1 MTLLG
6 LAIKGTAVLLT
17 AALAARA
24 LGRAPAAWRHG
35 AWTAAFGA
43 LVALPAL
50 ATVGPSWRVAVL
62 PSAAAGASGASGSLF
77 VWAGGVWIAGAV
89 LVAGRWIVAHVAAR
103 RLVRRA
109 VPVAGA
115 RWRRAEAHA
124 RRALGLPLPVRLL
137 RSARLDTPAAWGV
150 RPSRRAVLLPR
161 SAQAW
166 DDGRRRA
173 VLLHEMAHLQRG
185 DLWTQI
191 VAQAAV
197 AVHWFNPLVW
207 RAYHTALAERELAC
221 DDAALRAGADAA
233 DYAGHL
239 LALARTLRRGP
250 AARPHPALAAMAARP
265 ALETRIVSI
274 LAPGRRRGPASRATT
289 LATAAAGVALAVG
302 VAALDPVAR
311 EAPATPAA
319 AAQTPDAAQDAG
331 RVRVATR
338 GAGAARAAGLPGTP
352 VAVEIAALSPARPVV
367 RSVAPAV
374 APPVPASRTA
384 APRTAAP
391 LQVAVPSVTAAT
403 GAAPFRPLAFKTVD
417 PDAILRQVAQLRA
430 TVAALHDLD
439 PEALSAEAVGE
450 ALAAVPDLTAAD
462 RAALHAEAL
471 ADLSSATAAAERR
484 LWEAETAFER
494 DLRGG
499 RGARGP
505 SR

>member
-1 MTLLG
+1 VTPLG
-6 LAIKGTAVLLT
+6 LAIKGTAVLLA

-35 AWTAAFGA
+35 AWTVAFGA

-50 ATVGPSWRVAVL
+50 AVLGPSWRVAVL
-62 PSAAAGASGASGSLF
+62 PAATGVAGAPSAPGSLLVWASGVWAAGAL
-77 VWAGGVWIAGAV
+77 
-89 LVAGRWIVAHVAAR
+89 LVAGRWIVAHIAAR

-137 RSARLDTPAAWGV
+137 RSGRLDTPAAWGV
-150 RPSRRAVLLPR
+150 RPSQRTVLLPR
-161 SAQAW
+161 SAHAW

-207 RAYHTALAERELAC
+207 RAYRTALAERELAC

-239 LALARTLRRGP
+239 LALARTLRREH
-250 AARPHPALAAMAARP
+250 AARPYPALAAMAARP

-289 LATAAAGVALAVG
+289 LATATAGFALAVS
-302 VAALDPVAR
+302 VAALEPVAR
-311 EAPATPAA
+311 EAPPAPEAA
-319 AAQTPDAAQDAG
+319 AVTQTLPRARIPEPASIAG
-331 RVRVATR
+331 VQ
-338 GAGAARAAGLPGTP
+338 P
-352 VAVEIAALSPARPVV
+352 VAVERAAPASDAVAALPPARPAVH
-367 RSVAPAV
+367 SAAPAV
-374 APPVPASRTA
+374 APAVPAPRA
-384 APRTAAP
+384 ATP
-391 LQVAVPSVTAAT
+391 LQAAVPPVAAAT
-403 GAAPFRPLAFKTVD
+403 SAAPFRPLAFKTVD

-439 PEALSAEAVGE
+439 PEALSTEAVGE

-505 SR
+505 SL